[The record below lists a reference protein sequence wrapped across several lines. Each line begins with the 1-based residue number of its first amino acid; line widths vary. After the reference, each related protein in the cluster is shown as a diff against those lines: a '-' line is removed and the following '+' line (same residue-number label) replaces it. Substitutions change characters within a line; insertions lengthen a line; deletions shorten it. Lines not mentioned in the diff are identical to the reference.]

1 MGTATGAH
9 EPWVW
14 ASAGVCV
21 GTGSGYGGRGVSE
34 HDEQAALFHW
44 AALHESKIPELALLF
59 AIPNGGLRNKAT
71 AGKLKA
77 EGVKRGVPDVCL
89 AVARG
94 GFHGLFIE
102 MKYGRN
108 TTTGEQDTG
117 LRLLWQQGY
126 QATVCHSFE
135 EAKAVILEYLGRAA

>member
-1 MGTATGAH
+1 M
-9 EPWVW
+9 
-14 ASAGVCV
+14 
-21 GTGSGYGGRGVSE
+21 SE

-44 AALHESKIPELALLF
+44 AALNETHIPELALLF

-71 AGKLKA
+71 AGKLKS

-89 AVARG
+89 PVAYD

-102 MKYGRN
+102 MKYGKN
-108 TTTGEQDTG
+108 TTTDDQNTW
-117 LRLLWQQGY
+117 LMRLWNQGY

-135 EAKAVILEYLGRAA
+135 EAKTVILEYLGRV